1 MALTLTIGTNTFV
14 TLAEANN
21 YLEGKLGAS
30 DWFTLTDTEKKQCL
44 ISSFRWLLRLG
55 VPATATATNVK
66 YAQIE
71 LAWWLYQNYEEYE
84 DRDALYASGVRNFR
98 IGQWSE
104 SLAKAELPSFLEDLI
119 PGYLDIGGVFPEFS
133 RELDE

>member
-1 MALTLTIGTNTFV
+1 MALTLIIGVNTFV
-14 TLAEANN
+14 TLAEAND
-21 YLEGKLGAS
+21 YLEGKLGANNWS
-30 DWFTLTDTEKKQCL
+30 TLTDTEKKQCL
-44 ISSFRWLLRLG
+44 ISAFRWLLRLG
-55 VPATATATNVK
+55 VSASATTTNVK

-84 DRDALYASGVRNFR
+84 DREALYVSGVRNFR

-104 SLAKAELPSFLEDLI
+104 SLTKSSLPSFLEDLI
-119 PGYLDIGGVFPEFS
+119 PGILDIGGVFPEFN